1 MKTHNKGK
9 ITILVILFAITFQ
22 IQSLSAQVNA
32 VEVMEKVTAT
42 QSHDSAALDITLT
55 LIETNGEERER
66 RIQTLT
72 RLNNGNTESITIFL
86 SPASV
91 KQTRFL
97 TLEKDGQDEQWIYL
111 PALKQSKRIS
121 SGEQTGSF
129 MGSDFSYADM
139 SATTFSQDEATHT
152 YLKTEIINGRDTFVI
167 ESVPYVSSS
176 YGKSIVWVDSETYL
190 PMKVELYDKNKTT
203 LLKQLNTKKI
213 DQLSGE
219 WTATVMEMITVSTGH
234 KTQIKISQAKYGI
247 PIPSGYFSIQFL
259 KTGRI

>member
-1 MKTHNKGK
+1 MKNNNLK
-9 ITILVILFAITFQ
+9 ILILVILIALSFQ
-22 IQSLSAQVNA
+22 IQSLGAQVNA
-32 VEVMEKVTAT
+32 IEVMEKVNAT
-42 QSHDSAALDITLT
+42 QSHDSSALDITLT
-55 LIETNGEERER
+55 LIETNGQQRER

-72 RLNNGNTESITIFL
+72 RLNNTKTESITIFL

-139 SATTFSQDEATHT
+139 NATTFSQDEATHT
-152 YLKTEIINGRDTFVI
+152 YLKTETINNRETFVI
-167 ESVPYVSSS
+167 ESIPYESSS
-176 YGKSIVWVDSETYL
+176 YGKSIVWVDSASFL

-213 DQLSGE
+213 EQLSGE
-219 WTATVMEMITVSTGH
+219 WTATIMEMVTVSTGH
-234 KTQIKISQAKYGI
+234 KTQIEISQAKYGI

>member
-1 MKTHNKGK
+1 MKNNYSKK
-9 ITILVILFAITFQ
+9 IFIILILFSLILK
-22 IQSLSAQVNA
+22 SLSAQINA
-32 VEVMEKVTAT
+32 HEIMKRVSDT
-42 QSHDSAALDITLT
+42 QSYNSAALDII
-55 LIETNGEERER
+55 LILIDKNNEERER

-72 RLNNGNTESITIFL
+72 RLKNGDKESITIFL

-97 TLEKDGQDEQWIYL
+97 TIEKDGKDEQWIYL

-139 SATTFSQDEATHT
+139 SSTTFNHDEATHT
-152 YLKTEIINGRDTFVI
+152 FIKQDIYNDREVYVI
-167 ESVPYVSSS
+167 ESIPKIDSN
-176 YGKSIVWVDSETYL
+176 YGKSIVWVDKETFL

-213 DQLSGE
+213 ELIDNE
-219 WTATVMEMITVSTGH
+219 WTASIMEMETISTGH
-234 KTQIKISQAKYGI
+234 KTQIKIVQAKYNI
-247 PIPSGYFSIQFL
+247 SIPSGYFSIKFL
-259 KTGRI
+259 NTGRI

>member
-1 MKTHNKGK
+1 MKK
-9 ITILVILFAITFQ
+9 IKVKKILLVCIIALFVQLQLFSEQINAIE
-22 IQSLSAQVNA
+22 I
-32 VEVMEKVTAT
+32 MEKVNQT
-42 QSHDSAALDITLT
+42 QMHESAALDILLT
-55 LIETNGEERER
+55 LIETNGETRER

-72 RLNNGNTESITIFL
+72 RTNNGKTESITLFL

-97 TLEKDGQDEQWIYL
+97 TLEKEGQDEQWIYL

-139 SATTFSQDEATHT
+139 NTTTFSPEEATHT
-152 YLKTEIINGRDTFVI
+152 YLRTETSNNIEIYVI
-167 ESVPYVSSS
+167 ESIPFESTT
-176 YGKSIVWVDSETYL
+176 YGKSIVWVDKESYL

-203 LLKQLNTKKI
+203 LLKQLETKMI
-213 DQLSGE
+213 DQLSGQ
-219 WTATVMEMITVSTGH
+219 WTATIMEMTTIATGH
-234 KTQIKISQAKYGI
+234 KTKIEILQAKYGI
-247 PIPSGYFSIQFL
+247 TIPSEYFTLQFL